1 MAIRNLVYE
10 GDEFLRKKSKKVDV
24 IDEKIKILVQDM
36 FDTMHKWQGVGLSAV
51 QVRYI
56 KTSGSYRFI

>member
-10 GDEFLRKKSKKVDV
+10 GDEFLRKKSKKVEV
-24 IDEKIKILVQDM
+24 IDERIKILVQDM

-51 QVRYI
+51 QVRCI
-56 KTSGSYRFI
+56 KTSSSY